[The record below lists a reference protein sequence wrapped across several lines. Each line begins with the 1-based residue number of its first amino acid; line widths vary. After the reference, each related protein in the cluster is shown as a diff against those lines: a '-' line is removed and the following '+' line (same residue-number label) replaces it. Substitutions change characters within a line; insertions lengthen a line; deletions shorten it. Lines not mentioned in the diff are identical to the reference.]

1 MHRRIGEARLLTRC
15 HVLQE
20 LHGMHQSS
28 GSVSRSVSI
37 TLAEYGRRDFLG
49 RTPLHVAAVNAML
62 KFVELSAI

>member
-1 MHRRIGEARLLTRC
+1 
-15 HVLQE
+15 
-20 LHGMHQSS
+20 MHQSS